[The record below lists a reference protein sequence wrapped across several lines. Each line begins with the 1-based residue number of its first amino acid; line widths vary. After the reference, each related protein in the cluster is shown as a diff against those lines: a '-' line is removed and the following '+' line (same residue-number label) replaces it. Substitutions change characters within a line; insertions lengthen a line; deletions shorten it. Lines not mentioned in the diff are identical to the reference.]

1 MACTRPLVRFQI
13 SQVST
18 VPKRISPRCALSRA
32 PGTCSRIQA
41 ILVALKYAS
50 GTSPVRSRISS
61 SYPSVFSCSI
71 ISEVLRHCQTMALY
85 TGSPVVLSQ
94 QIVVSLWLVM
104 PMPAIS
110 SAPAPTMAM
119 ASVATASWEDQI
131 SRGLCSTQPG
141 RG

>member
-1 MACTRPLVRFQI
+1 MACTCPLVRFQI

-18 VPKRISPRCALSRA
+18 VPKRISPRRALSRT

-50 GTSPVRSRISS
+50 GTSPVRSRIRL
-61 SYPSVFSCSI
+61 SYPSAFSCSI
-71 ISEVLRHCQTMALY
+71 ISEVRRHCQTMALY
-85 TGSPVVLSQ
+85 TGSPVLRSQ
-94 QIVVSLWLVM
+94 HMVVSLWLVI
-104 PMPAIS
+104 PMPAIC
-110 SAPAPTMAM
+110 SAPAPTIAM
-119 ASVATASWEDQI
+119 ASVATANWEDQI